1 MPTSEP
7 RQNDIDWG
15 LTTWEGARREQT
27 RRWARM
33 SLSEMILALEEMQ
46 VLAERLRPPPSAG
59 SEPPR

>member
-1 MPTSEP
+1 MPTGKP
-7 RQNDIDWG
+7 RERDIDWS

-46 VLAERLRPPPSAG
+46 ALAEKLRPPPGAANES
-59 SEPPR
+59 SR

>member
-1 MPTSEP
+1 MSTDDSRAEEI
-7 RQNDIDWG
+7 NWS

-46 VLAERLRPPPSAG
+46 VLAERLSQPSKPG
-59 SEPPR
+59 TT